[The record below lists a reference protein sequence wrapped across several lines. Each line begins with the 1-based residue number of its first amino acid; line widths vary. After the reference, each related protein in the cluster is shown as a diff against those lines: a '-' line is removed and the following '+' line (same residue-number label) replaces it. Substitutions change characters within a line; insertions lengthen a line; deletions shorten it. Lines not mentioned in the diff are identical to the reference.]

1 MQRSPCIQTFPLDRR
16 LASIG
21 VAERLASA
29 HSSHGF
35 SGFSMYSDTTGAK
48 ILRTLVI
55 GVGASGFLAI
65 LEIGKAMIG

>member
-1 MQRSPCIQTFPLDRR
+1 
-16 LASIG
+16 
-21 VAERLASA
+21 
-29 HSSHGF
+29 
-35 SGFSMYSDTTGAK
+35 MYSDTTGAK